1 MDQTKCTCAHVG
13 QKKGPVGWC
22 QCLRL
27 KGGGKKKIKPNRRKR
42 EGEVKCQ
49 SKVGPTNVAAFLLLK
64 NIFNKHIEDDTKF
77 CSAAVSAD
85 VAEDNGMKD
94 SSEKKNSTKDV
105 GFLGFVRNSKVQC
118 PNTDLQQQRSAPTL
132 SDFEQFCPYVYI
144 LYNFFLQGQYYA
156 IPHNLTKRP
165 GIQ

>member
-27 KGGGKKKIKPNRRKR
+27 KGGKKKIKPNRRKR

-94 SSEKKNSTKDV
+94 SSEKKIQPKMSV
-105 GFLGFVRNSKVQC
+105 FLASSVQC
-118 PNTDLQQQRSAPTL
+118 SNTDLQQQRSAPTL

-156 IPHNLTKRP
+156 IPHNLTKSP

>member
-1 MDQTKCTCAHVG
+1 M
-13 QKKGPVGWC
+13 
-22 QCLRL
+22 
-27 KGGGKKKIKPNRRKR
+27 
-42 EGEVKCQ
+42 
-49 SKVGPTNVAAFLLLK
+49 GPTNVAAFLLLK

-94 SSEKKNSTKDV
+94 SSEKKIQPKMSV
-105 GFLGFVRNSKVQC
+105 FLASSETLKFSVLIQTCS
-118 PNTDLQQQRSAPTL
+118 SAPTL